1 MDPGIR
7 CAGGEKGLE
16 NADNIVILWALC
28 GYGKECVG
36 QEKSV
41 HALDLR
47 KIIYVPVC
55 IFMCEETFC
64 HGP

>member
-1 MDPGIR
+1 MNPGAP
-7 CAGGEKGLE
+7 CADGEKGLE
-16 NADNIVILWALC
+16 NADNIVILWALYGC
-28 GYGKECVG
+28 GKECEG
-36 QEKSV
+36 QEKSFR
-41 HALDLR
+41 ALDLR